1 MSLVINKDRF
11 TKIALGFVEQFHDY
25 DKDEIV
31 DQTAIELERQFHN
44 EFVEEM
50 PTDDEYELRRI
61 FKTIAR
67 NTIDWTRLNRK
78 AHPDEYADSTW
89 RMAEEIAQME
99 ANV

>member
-1 MSLVINKDRF
+1 MSLTINKEKF
-11 TKIALGFVEQFHDY
+11 TTVALGFVEPHADY
-25 DKDEIV
+25 DKEDVIAA
-31 DQTAIELERQFHN
+31 TAIELERQFHN

-50 PTDDEYELRRI
+50 PVDDEYDLRRI

-78 AHPDEYADSTW
+78 ARPEEYADSAW